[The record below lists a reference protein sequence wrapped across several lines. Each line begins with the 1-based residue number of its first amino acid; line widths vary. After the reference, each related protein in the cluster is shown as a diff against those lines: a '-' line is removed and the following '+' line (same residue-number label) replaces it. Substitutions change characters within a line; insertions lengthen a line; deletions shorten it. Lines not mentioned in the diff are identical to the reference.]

1 MAKQGTYNVLIG
13 ETSYYHPQKMSFEE
27 SHETFKR
34 AFGEGFA
41 WEVLEVYSP
50 PPNVSFKWR
59 HFGRMTDYFACR
71 DLSGL
76 VYRVEPTNR
85 MIEVFGMCKATLS
98 SDMKIQDLEV
108 FYDPSQMFTQLTEIC
123 PFAPFVQ
130 LSSASTSFTHDR
142 NPSIRQNIVSCPS
155 QPTSS
160 KMCTIS

>member
-1 MAKQGTYNVLIG
+1 MAKLGTYNVLIG
-13 ETSYYHPQKMSFEE
+13 ETLYYHAQKMSFEE

-59 HFGRMTDYFACR
+59 HFGRMTDSFACR

-76 VYRVEPTNR
+76 VYKTEPTKR
-85 MIEVFGMCKATLS
+85 MIQIFGMCKATMS
-98 SDMKIQDLEV
+98 CDMKIQDLEI
-108 FYDPSQMFTQLTEIC
+108 FYDPSQLFNQLTEIC
-123 PFAPFVQ
+123 PFAPFAQ
-130 LSSASTSFTHDR
+130 ISS
-142 NPSIRQNIVSCPS
+142 PSSSCTNDLNLPIRQDIASRPR

-160 KMCTIS
+160 NMCTIL